1 MLEFTHDYWPP
12 QMLELTHN
20 PRTYSQIIL
29 KLLPTIALSLFTHNC
44 SQILT
49 TAQIY
54 SQMLI

>member
-1 MLEFTHDYWPP
+1 
-12 QMLELTHN
+12 MLELTHN

-29 KLLPTIALSLFTHNC
+29 ETFTYNCLSLFTHNC